1 MCYSKEVS
9 QRSFIIN
16 VITCYILYNY
26 KSNNYTHKILALFF
40 AFVGLMQLFDWIF
53 WEHQNISN
61 ENEKNINFVFTKIAM
76 IANHLQP
83 IILAIILYMYY
94 GKLDNLSICIV
105 FLYILVVVPYTISS
119 YLNIDYTLVKT
130 VKTKNNKTKTSLYWQ
145 WNSAHNSYLVYATFL
160 ITLSVLSFENFNYP
174 MNIILVFINLSSF
187 FLANFYYK
195 SEYVGRFWCE
205 TASIIPLIFLI
216 LNKLKLINF

>member
-26 KSNNYTHKILALFF
+26 TSNNTHKILALFF
-40 AFVGLMQLFDWIF
+40 AFVGFMQLFDWIF
-53 WEHQNISN
+53 WEHQSDS
-61 ENEKNINFVFTKIAM
+61 ENDKRINFIFTKIAM
-76 IANHLQP
+76 VANHLQP
-83 IILAIILYMYY
+83 IVLALILYIYN
-94 GKLDNLSICIV
+94 GKLPILSIYTVI
-105 FLYILVVVPYTISS
+105 LYIIVVVPYTIN
-119 YLNIDYTLVKT
+119 LNIDYTLVKNI
-130 VKTKNNKTKTSLYWQ
+130 KTKKNKTKTSLYWQ
-145 WNSAHNSYLVYATFL
+145 WNSAHNSYLVYAIFL

-187 FLANFYYK
+187 FLSNFYYK

-205 TASIIPLIFLI
+205 TASLIPLLLLI
-216 LNKLKLINF
+216 LNQLDLINF

>member
-26 KSNNYTHKILALFF
+26 NYNNTNKILALFF

-53 WEHQNISN
+53 WEHQGEN
-61 ENEKNINFVFTKIAM
+61 ENDKRINFIFTKIAM
-76 IANHLQP
+76 IANHIQP
-83 IILAIILYMYY
+83 IFLAIILYIYN
-94 GKLDNLSICIV
+94 GKLPILSICIV
-105 FLYILVVVPYTISS
+105 ILYIIVVVPYTKS
-119 YLNIDYTLVKT
+119 LNIDYTLVKN

-145 WNSAHNSYLVYATFL
+145 WNSAHNSYLVYSTFL

-174 MNIILVFINLSSF
+174 MNIILVFINLFSF

-205 TASIIPLIFLI
+205 TASLIPLLFLI
-216 LNKLKLINF
+216 LIKLELIN

>member
-26 KSNNYTHKILALFF
+26 KSDNNTHKILALFF

-53 WEHQNISN
+53 WEHQSQN
-61 ENEKNINFVFTKIAM
+61 ENDKRINFIFTKIAM
-76 IANHLQP
+76 VANHLQP
-83 IILAIILYMYY
+83 IILAMILYIFN
-94 GKLDNLSICIV
+94 GKLPNLSICIV
-105 FLYILVVVPYTISS
+105 MLYTIVVLH
-119 YLNIDYTLVKT
+119 YTTNLNIDYTLVKT
-130 VKTKNNKTKTSLYWQ
+130 VKTKSDKVKTSLYWQ
-145 WNSAHNSYLVYATFL
+145 WNSAHNSYLVYAIFL

-187 FLANFYYK
+187 FLSNFYYK
-195 SEYVGRFWCE
+195 AEYVGRFWCE
-205 TASIIPLIFLI
+205 ISSLIPLMFLI
-216 LNKLKLINF
+216 LIELKLITNKDM

>member
-26 KSNNYTHKILALFF
+26 KSDNNTHKILALFF

-53 WEHQNISN
+53 WEHQS
-61 ENEKNINFVFTKIAM
+61 ENGKRVNFIFTKIAM

-83 IILAIILYMYY
+83 IILATLLYIFN
-94 GKLDNLSICIV
+94 GKLAIV
-105 FLYILVVVPYTISS
+105 SKITILFYTIVILH
-119 YLNIDYTLVKT
+119 YTTNLNIDYTLVKT
-130 VKTKNNKTKTSLYWQ
+130 VKTKSDKVKTSLYWQ
-145 WNSAHNSYLVYATFL
+145 WNSAHNSYLVYTIFL

-205 TASIIPLIFLI
+205 TASIIPLILLI
-216 LNKLKLINF
+216 LNKLNLINF

>member
-26 KSNNYTHKILALFF
+26 KFNNNTHKILALFF

-53 WEHQNISN
+53 WEHQSDS
-61 ENEKNINFVFTKIAM
+61 KNDKRINFIFTKIAM

-83 IILAIILYMYY
+83 IVLALILYIYN
-94 GKLDNLSICIV
+94 GKLPILSIYTVI
-105 FLYILVVVPYTISS
+105 LYIIVVVPYTIN
-119 YLNIDYTLVKT
+119 LNIDYTLVKNI
-130 VKTKNNKTKTSLYWQ
+130 KTKKNKTKTSLYWQ
-145 WNSAHNSYLVYATFL
+145 WNSAHNSYLVYAIFL

-187 FLANFYYK
+187 FLSNFYYK

-205 TASIIPLIFLI
+205 TASLIPLLLLI
-216 LNKLKLINF
+216 LNQLALINF

>member
-26 KSNNYTHKILALFF
+26 NSNNNTHKILALFF
-40 AFVGLMQLFDWIF
+40 VFVGLMQLFDWIF
-53 WEHQNISN
+53 WEHQNMSS
-61 ENEKNINFVFTKIAM
+61 ENEKRVNFIFTKISM

-83 IILAIILYMYY
+83 IILAMILYLFN
-94 GKLDNLSICIV
+94 GKLHNLSICIV
-105 FLYILVVVPYTISS
+105 ILYILVVVPYTTNLS
-119 YLNIDYTLVKT
+119 IDYTLVKNVET
-130 VKTKNNKTKTSLYWQ
+130 NKNKTKTSLYWQ

-174 MNIILVFINLSSF
+174 MNIILIFINLSSF

-205 TASIIPLIFLI
+205 TASIIPLILLI
-216 LNKLKLINF
+216 LNKLDVIDF

>member
-26 KSNNYTHKILALFF
+26 KFTNNTHKILALFF

-53 WEHQNISN
+53 WEHQGDS
-61 ENEKNINFVFTKIAM
+61 ENDKRINFIFTKIAM
-76 IANHLQP
+76 VVNHLQP
-83 IILAIILYMYY
+83 IVLALILYIYN
-94 GKLDNLSICIV
+94 GKLPILSIYTVI
-105 FLYILVVVPYTISS
+105 LYIIVVVPYTIN
-119 YLNIDYTLVKT
+119 LNIDYTLVKNI
-130 VKTKNNKTKTSLYWQ
+130 KTKKNKTKTSLYWQ
-145 WNSAHNSYLVYATFL
+145 WNSAHNSYLVYAIFL

-187 FLANFYYK
+187 FLSNFYYK

-205 TASIIPLIFLI
+205 TASLIPLLLLI
-216 LNKLKLINF
+216 LNQFDLINF

>member
-26 KSNNYTHKILALFF
+26 NSNNTNKILALFF

-53 WEHQNISN
+53 WEHQNMFN
-61 ENEKNINFVFTKIAM
+61 QNEKNINFVFTKIAM

-83 IILAIILYMYY
+83 IILALILYLFN
-94 GKLDNLSICIV
+94 GKLPILSIYIV
-105 FLYILVVVPYTISS
+105 ILYTIVVVPYTKSLS
-119 YLNIDYTLVKT
+119 IDYTLVKNI
-130 VKTKNNKTKTSLYWQ
+130 KTKNNKTKTSLYWQ
-145 WNSAHNSYLVYATFL
+145 WNSAHNSYLVYAIFL

-174 MNIILVFINLSSF
+174 MNIILVFINLFSF

-205 TASIIPLIFLI
+205 TASLIPLLFLI
-216 LNKLKLINF
+216 LIKLELIN

>member
-26 KSNNYTHKILALFF
+26 NSNNSTHKILALFF

-53 WEHQNISN
+53 WEHQGEN
-61 ENEKNINFVFTKIAM
+61 ENDKRINFIFTKIAM
-76 IANHLQP
+76 IANHIQP
-83 IILAIILYMYY
+83 IILAILLYIYY
-94 GKLDNLSICIV
+94 GKLPILSICIV
-105 FLYILVVVPYTISS
+105 LLYTIVVVPYTTN
-119 YLNIDYTLVKT
+119 LNIDYTLVKNI
-130 VKTKNNKTKTSLYWQ
+130 KTKKNKTKTSLYWQ
-145 WNSAHNSYLVYATFL
+145 WNSAHNSVLVYATFL

-195 SEYVGRFWCE
+195 SEFVGRFWCE
-205 TASIIPLIFLI
+205 TAAIIPLL
-216 LNKLKLINF
+216 LLVLGELKLINY